1 MSGKPEPVVERKA
14 GIVVE
19 RRPEQTGRSSKQRDK
34 NCALGNVTA
43 RQPAGPVAKGRSG
56 PGSPEEE
63 INADRKD
70 EIHKIENVLVARV
83 GDGLLSFFGVEPVL
97 AGRLVN
103 LRAGWRR
110 SGGGRGGGGA
120 GRQQASGG
128 GGEAPGIDTAQ
139 KHQG

>member
-34 NCALGNVTA
+34 NCALGNATA
-43 RQPAGPVAKGRSG
+43 RQPAGPVTKGCSG

-70 EIHKIENVLVARV
+70 EIHEIENVLVARI
-83 GDGLLSFFGVEPVL
+83 GDGLCPSFGRERVVL
-97 AGRLVN
+97 
-103 LRAGWRR
+103 
-110 SGGGRGGGGA
+110 GGGGA
-120 GRQQASGG
+120 GRLVNV
-128 GGEAPGIDTAQ
+128 GEGFALPQ
-139 KHQG
+139 